1 MARNKKPRNKK
12 YSGSKETAQSNNLQP
27 SAVLEQANLTPEQI
41 QAEEILF
48 SLLERKVEI
57 PVEAFEGKHL
67 FIATPCY
74 GCLLY
79 TSPSPRDS

>member
-67 FIATPCY
+67 FIA
-74 GCLLY
+74 CLLY
-79 TSPSPRDS
+79 TSPSPRD